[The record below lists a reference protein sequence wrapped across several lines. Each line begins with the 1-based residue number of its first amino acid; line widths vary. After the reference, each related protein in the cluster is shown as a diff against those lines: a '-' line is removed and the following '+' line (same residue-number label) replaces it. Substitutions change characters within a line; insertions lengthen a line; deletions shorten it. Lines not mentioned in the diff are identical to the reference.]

1 MCLADYY
8 RANADDESKLFVY
21 IVCGD
26 MASDGSVIKDWVI
39 AVVGKTLEESKQR
52 WNRILNNNL
61 IEEDKEVNGLEYVI
75 KNLSKYSNCRIKKF
89 KVRVRDDGGVYPA
102 LPLKE
107 INDEEMMLYEKEIL
121 KV

>member
-21 IVCGD
+21 IVYGD
-26 MASDGSVIKDWVI
+26 YASDVGVIKDWIITV
-39 AVVGKTLEESKQR
+39 AGKTLEESKQR

-61 IEEDKEVNGLEYVI
+61 TEEDEEVNGLEYVI
-75 KNLSKYSNCRIKKF
+75 ENLSKYSNCRIKKF
-89 KVRVRDDGGVYPA
+89 KVKVYDDGAVRPA
-102 LPLKE
+102 VPLKE